1 MDHTDVRGVWIW
13 GPPGV
18 GKSHKARADYPNSY
32 IKAQNIW
39 WDGYQGQSSVI
50 IDDLDNDNLS
60 HYLKIWADK
69 HNSEPAQVKGGSVPL
84 LHDTL
89 IITSNFSIEEIF
101 YKNPITAQAI
111 RRRFKIIHMTNPY
124 GGLGGTPP
132 LNKEGF

>member
-32 IKAQNIW
+32 IKPQNKW
-39 WDGYQGQSSVI
+39 WDGYKGQSSAI
-50 IDDLDNDNLS
+50 LDDLDTDCLA
-60 HYLKIWADK
+60 HYLKTWGDK
-69 HNSEPAQVKGGSVPL
+69 WFLTGEVKGGTVPL
-84 LHDTL
+84 LYETL
-89 IITSNFSIEEIF
+89 IITSNYEIEQLIKE
-101 YKNPITAQAI
+101 PIMAAAI
-111 RRRFKIIHMTNPY
+111 RRRYKVIHMTNPF